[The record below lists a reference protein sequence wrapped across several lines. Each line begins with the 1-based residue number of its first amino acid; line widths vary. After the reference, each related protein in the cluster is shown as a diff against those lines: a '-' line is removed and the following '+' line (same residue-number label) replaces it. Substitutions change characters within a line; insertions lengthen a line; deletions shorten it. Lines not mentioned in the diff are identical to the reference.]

1 MKKRSFIRNL
11 SIMLFMQFVL
21 LTALFVALIVH
32 MRNSAVTEM
41 ETAADNVLAIYR
53 VNLENRIERAN
64 NILKNLTLSEETA
77 LEMIRSDKESD
88 RYYAKKSIYTAMH
101 AALLQDNAVD
111 LLIVAENSY
120 GGYMES
126 TNGDS
131 SKWALPYETRKA
143 VESFTWELLGSGTRK
158 NSWTIQEIAGEP
170 FLYRA
175 YMRNGHIV
183 AAYISVQNFFSSNT
197 DPAISSLC
205 LALTDSNGYV
215 WKTIGSELKNIP
227 LGQTM
232 QALGSN
238 WKVNQLEIGDS
249 SLYVTSY
256 LNEYGITYTTQT
268 SVLSVILIAIVAL
281 GCSAAIIFYTR
292 RQIIKPMKDMT
303 EKLHDMNGV
312 TEGFQIQTSYGS
324 QEFLVL
330 RDTFNRMM
338 RENVDLRLSA
348 YKHHF
353 ASWIMDAV
361 PFFSTLKRGNK
372 VLPEAPALDTPKKRW
387 VYWVGYVL
395 NMLLPA
401 ALAMPVMHYWVGK
414 QSFAPMTV
422 TKWFGEGTTTEIAA
436 WALVASACILAV
448 FLLSYFL
455 FSRKYGMS
463 TEGWGYKTSAPNFF
477 KSLLLA
483 FMTFLTA
490 YAFVFIADFF
500 FVTDF
505 RFWLIAMRT
514 FNANKVMYWLAYL
527 PAFAVF
533 YLVNSLVVEGGNRI
547 KGMPEWAVT
556 TLSCLAN
563 FLGLA
568 ILISI
573 QYIVYAQTGT
583 FVFNAMRTH
592 NLFPFLVQVPVATL
606 ITRRYFKE
614 TGSIYLGSFTIA
626 MLYTMMQVTQVSTNL
641 GLIP

>member
-1 MKKRSFIRNL
+1 MKKASKAIAFAMASAMAVSMAACGGSASSTASGAASGDSASATGNGSYDQVTYAYATFNNIPTEEDLDVVEEEINKITREKIGAEITLKPISIADYVNKVSL
-11 SIMLFMQFVL
+11 SLQGGEKIDVYQSLGNFGNCVSTDMCYDISDLIDSCAPETKAL
-21 LTALFVALIVH
+21 LGDKFLDACKVNGKLYGIPTYKPFALTPMF
-32 MRNSAVTEM
+32 
-41 ETAADNVLAIYR
+41 IYR
-53 VNLENRIERAN
+53 KDIADELGMD
-64 NILKNLTLSEETA
+64 ILKNLTLSEETA

-143 VESFTWELLGSGTRK
+143 VESFTWKLLGSGTRK

-183 AAYISVQNFFSSNT
+183 AAYISVRNFFSSNT
-197 DPAISSLC
+197 EPAISNLC

-232 QALGSN
+232 QALGRN

-348 YKHHF
+348 YKHHMEMQD
-353 ASWIMDAV
+353 SELRCIRLQLR
-361 PFFSTLKRGNK
+361 PHFFL
-372 VLPEAPALDTPKKRW
+372 
-387 VYWVGYVL
+387 
-395 NMLLPA
+395 
-401 ALAMPVMHYWVGK
+401 
-414 QSFAPMTV
+414 
-422 TKWFGEGTTTEIAA
+422 
-436 WALVASACILAV
+436 
-448 FLLSYFL
+448 
-455 FSRKYGMS
+455 
-463 TEGWGYKTSAPNFF
+463 
-477 KSLLLA
+477 
-483 FMTFLTA
+483 
-490 YAFVFIADFF
+490 
-500 FVTDF
+500 
-505 RFWLIAMRT
+505 
-514 FNANKVMYWLAYL
+514 
-527 PAFAVF
+527 
-533 YLVNSLVVEGGNRI
+533 
-547 KGMPEWAVT
+547 
-556 TLSCLAN
+556 
-563 FLGLA
+563 
-568 ILISI
+568 
-573 QYIVYAQTGT
+573 
-583 FVFNAMRTH
+583 NAMTTISSLSMQGQ
-592 NLFPFLVQVPVATL
+592 ND
-606 ITRRYFKE
+606 
-614 TGSIYLGSFTIA
+614 SIKR
-626 MLYTMMQVTQVSTNL
+626 
-641 GLIP
+641 

>member
-53 VNLENRIERAN
+53 VNLENRIERAD

-143 VESFTWELLGSGTRK
+143 VESFTWKLLGSGTRK

-232 QALGSN
+232 QALGNN

-348 YKHHF
+348 YKHHIEMQD
-353 ASWIMDAV
+353 SELRCIRLQLR
-361 PFFSTLKRGNK
+361 PHFFLNAMTTISSLSMQGQNDSIKRYVE
-372 VLPEAPALDTPKKRW
+372 VLSKNIR
-387 VYWVGYVL
+387 Y
-395 NMLLPA
+395 M
-401 ALAMPVMHYWVGK
+401 
-414 QSFAPMTV
+414 
-422 TKWFGEGTTTEIAA
+422 
-436 WALVASACILAV
+436 
-448 FLLSYFL
+448 
-455 FSRKYGMS
+455 
-463 TEGWGYKTSAPNFF
+463 F
-477 KSLLLA
+477 KSGMHTVPLSEEMQNVQYYYEMQELR
-483 FMTFLTA
+483 
-490 YAFVFIADFF
+490 Y
-500 FVTDF
+500 
-505 RFWLIAMRT
+505 
-514 FNANKVMYWLAYL
+514 
-527 PAFAVF
+527 PGSVF
-533 YLVNSLVVEGGNRI
+533 YYGEYNKEDENWPIPQMLIHTVVENI
-547 KGMPEWAVT
+547 YKHAV
-556 TLSCLAN
+556 SVDN
-563 FLGLA
+563 
-568 ILISI
+568 LITI
-573 QYIVYAQTGT
+573 
-583 FVFNAMRTH
+583 
-592 NLFPFLVQVPVATL
+592 LVQVNKTEYKGQEMLCVSIEDDGEGYPEEILKLFQTGEKPKPSEDGTHLGLWSLWEMLRIMYDRNDLMELKNAEPHG
-606 ITRRYFKE
+606 TRTIFYLPKEAINE
-614 TGSIYLGSFTIA
+614 TGKKTSEGD
-626 MLYTMMQVTQVSTNL
+626 VV
-641 GLIP
+641 

>member
-21 LTALFVALIVH
+21 LTVLFVALIVH

-143 VESFTWELLGSGTRK
+143 VETFTWELLGSGTRK

-197 DPAISSLC
+197 DPAISNLC

-268 SVLSVILIAIVAL
+268 SVLAVILIAIVAL

-348 YKHHF
+348 YKHHMEMQDSELRCIRLQLRPHF
-353 ASWIMDAV
+353 FLNAMTTISSLSMQGQNDSIKRYVEVLSKNIRYMFKSGMHTVPLSEDHLEEGMKTKQLSIEALQSARQTLLQIVYVELAKADCKAPDLFNNAVAQELSEKSVQSMMDFIRWANYLLSTAFSKLELTARQETISQKVHRYIKEHYAENIDRNSIAEEFYVNPEYLGKIYKRETGKNLKDAV
-361 PFFSTLKRGNK
+361 SEYRIQKARELLSHPNIRIGEIAMEVGFDSFAYFSTLF
-372 VLPEAPALDTPKKRW
+372 KK
-387 VYWVGYVL
+387 Y
-395 NMLLPA
+395 
-401 ALAMPVMHYWVGK
+401 
-414 QSFAPMTV
+414 T
-422 TKWFGEGTTTEIAA
+422 GTTPNE
-436 WALVASACILAV
+436 
-448 FLLSYFL
+448 Y
-455 FSRKYGMS
+455 RK
-463 TEGWGYKTSAPNFF
+463 N
-477 KSLLLA
+477 L
-483 FMTFLTA
+483 
-490 YAFVFIADFF
+490 
-500 FVTDF
+500 
-505 RFWLIAMRT
+505 
-514 FNANKVMYWLAYL
+514 N
-527 PAFAVF
+527 
-533 YLVNSLVVEGGNRI
+533 VE
-547 KGMPEWAVT
+547 T
-556 TLSCLAN
+556 
-563 FLGLA
+563 
-568 ILISI
+568 
-573 QYIVYAQTGT
+573 
-583 FVFNAMRTH
+583 
-592 NLFPFLVQVPVATL
+592 
-606 ITRRYFKE
+606 KE
-614 TGSIYLGSFTIA
+614 D
-626 MLYTMMQVTQVSTNL
+626 
-641 GLIP
+641 

>member
-348 YKHHF
+348 YKHHMIPYRMWT
-353 ASWIMDAV
+353 ARNTSNAAV
-361 PFFSTLKRGNK
+361 SMPSSGQHPTSCAGSTVCRWWSSPGQRNLHDMPGCGRPSTKPVRM
-372 VLPEAPALDTPKKRW
+372 PALRKISTGRCIGKGIFSA
-387 VYWVGYVL
+387 VIHTE
-395 NMLLPA
+395 NMQPS
-401 ALAMPVMHYWVGK
+401 G
-414 QSFAPMTV
+414 
-422 TKWFGEGTTTEIAA
+422 
-436 WALVASACILAV
+436 
-448 FLLSYFL
+448 
-455 FSRKYGMS
+455 RGM
-463 TEGWGYKTSAPNFF
+463 
-477 KSLLLA
+477 
-483 FMTFLTA
+483 
-490 YAFVFIADFF
+490 
-500 FVTDF
+500 
-505 RFWLIAMRT
+505 
-514 FNANKVMYWLAYL
+514 
-527 PAFAVF
+527 
-533 YLVNSLVVEGGNRI
+533 VVEPCGFIGWEKN
-547 KGMPEWAVT
+547 T
-556 TLSCLAN
+556 
-563 FLGLA
+563 
-568 ILISI
+568 IL
-573 QYIVYAQTGT
+573 Q
-583 FVFNAMRTH
+583 
-592 NLFPFLVQVPVATL
+592 P
-606 ITRRYFKE
+606 
-614 TGSIYLGSFTIA
+614 
-626 MLYTMMQVTQVSTNL
+626 
-641 GLIP
+641 

>member
-88 RYYAKKSIYTAMH
+88 RYYAKKSIYTAIH

-143 VESFTWELLGSGTRK
+143 VETFTWELLGSGTRK

-256 LNEYGITYTTQT
+256 LNEYGITYTTQA

-348 YKHHF
+348 YKHHM
-353 ASWIMDAV
+353 I
-361 PFFSTLKRGNK
+361 T
-372 VLPEAPALDTPKKRW
+372 
-387 VYWVGYVL
+387 
-395 NMLLPA
+395 
-401 ALAMPVMHYWVGK
+401 
-414 QSFAPMTV
+414 
-422 TKWFGEGTTTEIAA
+422 
-436 WALVASACILAV
+436 
-448 FLLSYFL
+448 SY
-455 FSRKYGMS
+455 
-463 TEGWGYKTSAPNFF
+463 
-477 KSLLLA
+477 
-483 FMTFLTA
+483 
-490 YAFVFIADFF
+490 
-500 FVTDF
+500 
-505 RFWLIAMRT
+505 
-514 FNANKVMYWLAYL
+514 
-527 PAFAVF
+527 
-533 YLVNSLVVEGGNRI
+533 
-547 KGMPEWAVT
+547 
-556 TLSCLAN
+556 
-563 FLGLA
+563 
-568 ILISI
+568 
-573 QYIVYAQTGT
+573 
-583 FVFNAMRTH
+583 
-592 NLFPFLVQVPVATL
+592 
-606 ITRRYFKE
+606 
-614 TGSIYLGSFTIA
+614 
-626 MLYTMMQVTQVSTNL
+626 
-641 GLIP
+641 